1 MQKKTLLNQA
11 NSTSNIHSM
20 DFGSVSYD
28 IFGSPYQKSGSFL
41 ADDSLDFGYLGKP
54 YNGDTEL
61 YDYGFRDYA
70 PETARFTTVD
80 PIRDGRNW
88 YSYVVNDPVN
98 YVDLWGL
105 CKSDGKKLTDEQLA
119 TAKFFLGESINGTP
133 INYDD
138 IKIYYYAVDA
148 ETLRKLAENIDLPEE
163 SKEETINNLQNPTRG
178 TSLPG
183 GNIYLPRNTI
193 NDVKRLVHEIYHQ
206 VQYDS
211 DPNTLEKV
219 IDEQI
224 NYSITGNDPYNYE
237 TNNTGQINTLS
248 DITTVEGQAQ
258 YIEDFVENYLKDSSK
273 KTYLPTTK
281 KMAEVLKNSGISS
294 NAITEVLNEKKYFT
308 NCFYFISNK
317 LVFFFSKIL

>member
-1 MQKKTLLNQA
+1 MQEKTLIKPR
-11 NSTSNIHSM
+11 NSTSNIYTTE
-20 DFGSVSYD
+20 FGRVSYD
-28 IFGSPYQKSGSFL
+28 IFGSPYQKTGSFL

-54 YNGDTEL
+54 YNADTEL
-61 YDYGFRDYA
+61 YDYGFRDYS
-70 PETARFTTVD
+70 PEVARFTTVD

-88 YSYVVNDPVN
+88 FSYVVNDPVN

-119 TAKFFLGESINGTP
+119 TAKFFLGENINGTP

-138 IKIYYYAVDA
+138 INIYNYAPDA
-148 ETLRKLAENIDLPEE
+148 ETLR
-163 SKEETINNLQNPTRG
+163 TRG
-178 TSLPG
+178 TSLSG

-211 DPNTLEKV
+211 DPNTLKKV

-224 NYSITGNDPYNYE
+224 NYSKTDPYDYE

-258 YIEDFVENYLKDSSK
+258 YIEDFVENYQNDVLEGKFSNETT
-273 KTYLPTTK
+273 TY
-281 KMAEVLKNSGISS
+281 ANVLKKSGFSS
-294 NAITEVLNEKKYFT
+294 QAVNEVLNPKE
-308 NCFYFISNK
+308 S
-317 LVFFFSKIL
+317 

>member
-1 MQKKTLLNQA
+1 MQEKILLNQT
-11 NSTSNIHSM
+11 NSTSNIHSSE
-20 DFGSVSYD
+20 FGAIFYD
-28 IFGSPYQKSGSFL
+28 IFGSPYQKLGSFL
-41 ADDSLDFGYLGKP
+41 ANDSLDFGYLGKP
-54 YNGDTEL
+54 YNADTEL
-61 YDYGFRDYA
+61 YDYGFRDYS
-70 PETARFTTVD
+70 PEIARFTSVD

-88 YSYVVNDPVN
+88 YCYVVNDPVN

-105 CKSDGKKLTDEQLA
+105 CGSDGKKLTDEQLA

-183 GNIYLPRNTI
+183 GNIYLPGNTI

-211 DPNTLEKV
+211 DPNTLKKV

-224 NYSITGNDPYNYE
+224 NYSKTDPYDYE
-237 TNNTGQINTLS
+237 TNNTGQINSLS

-258 YIEDFVENYLKDSSK
+258 YIEDFVENYQNDVLEGKFSNETT
-273 KTYLPTTK
+273 TY
-281 KMAEVLKNSGISS
+281 ANVLKKSGFSS
-294 NAITEVLNEKKYFT
+294 RAVNEVLNPKE
-308 NCFYFISNK
+308 S
-317 LVFFFSKIL
+317 